1 MLRQFIRPAATA
13 NRAVFT
19 RSFSVAVPRMG
30 EGDTGAPRT
39 GGGGASGDSFT
50 KREAAQESLYIRE
63 KELEKYVFAELNDQ
77 GNPRANQGDRLA
89 QLKKKITE
97 QRKHLDELETHI
109 DGLSRK

>member
-1 MLRQFIRPAATA
+1 MLRQFARPAATA

-30 EGDTGAPRT
+30 EGDTGAPALT
-39 GGGGASGDSFT
+39 VVPLPGNDAFT

-63 KELEKYVFAELNDQ
+63 KELEK
-77 GNPRANQGDRLA
+77 LA
-89 QLKKKITE
+89 QLKKKINE

-109 DGLSRK
+109 DGLRR